1 MYCARRCSLPFFA
14 VTILAAL
21 GCEREELP
29 SGPEAV
35 TAADPDDV
43 FEEGPFYYFRAG
55 PGEPDIRVPVRID
68 PAELMVSAASPSD
81 AIGVLEDRG
90 LSVGSI
96 SRIPHAGLDHFKV
109 TLTGATEQEV
119 ETAGAALR
127 ADPRID
133 FVGHAYTTAG
143 GGHMV
148 LVDRLVV
155 RFQSRAS
162 VAEIDTFVDSLGLRV
177 LREADPLLGRP
188 NYWFAYPR
196 GSDPL
201 LLAAEIHT
209 HPLVEWANADKILD
223 LRPTGHV
230 PSDTFYAEQYY
241 LKNSIS
247 QGGVPV
253 DINVEGAWTQTK
265 GAGVTVAVIG
275 TGIDGTH
282 SEISGQRA
290 SGPCFGGWDSIFA
303 SNNANIGSAWEPW
316 GEYCEQG
323 QCGDYEDLHETQVA
337 GIIAA
342 QHNDNG
348 TVGVAP
354 DVDLFSARTHLA
366 IFAGTGAEFAEAIRW
381 AWNDCDADI
390 VNGSW
395 AGSTQDTDIA
405 DAIADGVNQGRSELG
420 TVFVFSAGNSSDR
433 ASGSI
438 EPVEFPANLATT
450 LAVGAINRWG
460 DVTNYTTRGSELD
473 IVAPSG
479 HRLTP
484 ACNPTPGDTL
494 AANVYTLDLWGSD
507 RGCNDAG
514 NHYVRSFSGTSATA
528 PQASGAAA
536 LLLATDPNLTES
548 QVRSS
553 LSNNADA
560 WGYSLDYGDGKL
572 NVAAAVGLPGID
584 TVRIT
589 GHSEVPP
596 NEDCTW
602 WADPWGGVSP
612 YSYEWYKDGVPVDSL
627 DHLTIN
633 TGTSDFTLKLD
644 VQDHIGN
651 TGSDTK
657 SVTVTSMPKC
667 GFDFR

>member
-1 MYCARRCSLPFFA
+1 MVCCVAALRDGEQEDVSCVTLAVVPFHFFLA
-14 VTILAAL
+14 VAILAAL

-29 SGPEAV
+29 SGPEAE
-35 TAADPDDV
+35 TAADLADV
-43 FEEGPFYYFRAG
+43 FEEGSFYYFRAG
-55 PGEPDIRVPVRID
+55 PGEPDIRVPVQID
-68 PAELMVSAASPSD
+68 PAELMVSAASRVD
-81 AIGVLEDRG
+81 AIGALEDRG

-109 TLTGATEQEV
+109 TLPGATEQEV
-119 ETAGAALR
+119 EAAGAALR
-127 ADPRID
+127 ADPEID
-133 FVGHAYTTAG
+133 FVGHAYTTSG
-143 GGHMV
+143 GGRMV

-162 VAEIDTFVDSLGLRV
+162 VAEIDAFVDSLGLRV

-253 DINVEGAWTQTK
+253 DINVEDAWTQTK

-290 SGPCFGGWDSIFA
+290 SGPCFEGWDSIFA

-316 GEYCEQG
+316 GEYCDLG

-354 DVDLFSARTHLA
+354 DVELFSARTHLHT
-366 IFAGTGAEFAEAIRW
+366 FAGTGAELAEAIRW

-405 DAIADGVNQGRSELG
+405 DAIAAGVSEGRNDLG

-433 ASGSI
+433 ALGSI

-460 DVTNYTTRGSELD
+460 DVTNYTPRGSELD

-479 HRLTP
+479 HRLGP
-484 ACNPTPGDTL
+484 DCNPSDTL
-494 AANVYTLDLWGSD
+494 DANVYTLDLWGSD

-548 QVRSS
+548 QV
-553 LSNNADA
+553 
-560 WGYSLDYGDGKL
+560 
-572 NVAAAVGLPGID
+572 
-584 TVRIT
+584 
-589 GHSEVPP
+589 
-596 NEDCTW
+596 
-602 WADPWGGVSP
+602 
-612 YSYEWYKDGVPVDSL
+612 
-627 DHLTIN
+627 
-633 TGTSDFTLKLD
+633 
-644 VQDHIGN
+644 
-651 TGSDTK
+651 
-657 SVTVTSMPKC
+657 
-667 GFDFR
+667 

>member
-1 MYCARRCSLPFFA
+1 M
-14 VTILAAL
+14 
-21 GCEREELP
+21 
-29 SGPEAV
+29 
-35 TAADPDDV
+35 
-43 FEEGPFYYFRAG
+43 
-55 PGEPDIRVPVRID
+55 
-68 PAELMVSAASPSD
+68 SAASRGD
-81 AIGVLEDRG
+81 AIEALEDGG

-96 SRIPHAGLDHFKV
+96 SGMPHARLDHFKV
-109 TLTGATEQEV
+109 TLAGATEQEV
-119 ETAGAALR
+119 MAAGAALR
-127 ADPRID
+127 ADPRIG
-133 FVGHAYTTAG
+133 FVGHAYTSAT
-143 GGHMV
+143 GGHMI

-155 RFQSRAS
+155 RFQSQAS
-162 VAEIDTFVDSLGLRV
+162 AADMEAFADSLGLRL
-177 LREADPLLGRP
+177 LREADPLRGRP
-188 NYWFAYPR
+188 NHWFAYPR

-253 DINVEGAWTQTK
+253 DINVEDAWTQTK
-265 GAGVTVAVIG
+265 GAGVTVAVLG
-275 TGIDGTH
+275 SGIDGTH
-282 SEISGQRA
+282 LQISGQRA
-290 SGPCFGGWDSIFA
+290 SGPCFEGWDSIFA
-303 SNNANIGSAWEPW
+303 PNNPNIGSAWQPW
-316 GEYCEQG
+316 GEYCDLG
-323 QCGDYEDLHETQVA
+323 QCSDYENLHETQAA

-342 QHNDNG
+342 KHDGSG

-354 DVDLFSARTHLA
+354 DTELFSARTHFKTPGGEWLS
-366 IFAGTGAEFAEAIRW
+366 GTGAELAEAIRW
-381 AWNDCDADI
+381 AWDDCDADI

-395 AGSTQDTDIA
+395 AGGTQDTDIA
-405 DAIADGVNQGRSELG
+405 DAIADGVSEGRGDLG

-433 ASGSI
+433 AAAEI

-460 DVTNYTTRGSELD
+460 DVTNYTPRGSELD

-479 HRLTP
+479 HRLGP
-484 ACNPTPGDTL
+484 DCNPSDTL
-494 AANVYTLDLWGSD
+494 DANVYTLDLWGSE

-514 NHYVRSFSGTSATA
+514 INYVRSFSGTSATA

-536 LLLATDPNLTES
+536 LLLATDPDLTES
-548 QVRSS
+548 QVRSI
-553 LSNNADA
+553 LSDNADA
-560 WGYSLDYGDGKL
+560 WGSSLDFGEGKM
-572 NVAAAVGLPGID
+572 NVAAAVGMPELD

-589 GHSEVPP
+589 GNSEVPP

-612 YSYEWYKDGVPVDSL
+612 YNYAWYRDGVPVGSSVN
-627 DHLTIN
+627 LTIN

-644 VQDHIGN
+644 VVDHIGN

-657 SVTVTSMPKC
+657 SVTVTSVPKC